1 MAALPIAAGCAMQA
15 PKPAPTVAG
24 TFGGTDR
31 AWIEVN
37 IAMDEQMRP
46 LLDLVPQ
53 RAADPAVMAL
63 AIQVRAFTDTEL
75 PALRLVHDQ
84 AGLPT
89 QNPHEGMPMPGMV
102 TAAEVA
108 EAATLRG
115 TEFDALTVKKVKE
128 YLVQGV
134 NLAQSETKY
143 GVEPRTR
150 ALAANGLSA
159 RNQTLSSVPTP
170 QPAHERTR
178 PSVAPRGGRH
188 PQPQRFAR
196 RSAGPLASTK
206 TTRPRPPRCST
217 VNTAGTGPRWP
228 GIDVDTDTTVERCAE
243 PDGGRSAS
251 AQHELGQAEQ
261 DRCERAGRGFVLL
274 TSAHTHA
281 DKSTRDTV
289 KKAIRTGSP
298 TSTSAD
304 VTISAESRVST
315 NTPPVLLG

>member
-1 MAALPIAAGCAMQA
+1 VAALPIAAGCAMQA

-128 YLVQGV
+128 YLVQGAS
-134 NLAQSETKY
+134 LAQSETKY

-170 QPAHERTR
+170 NQLTSELGPRLHREVAAIRSLSGSLAD
-178 PSVAPRGGRH
+178 PQVPWPAPRRPGRG
-188 PQPQRFAR
+188 R
-196 RSAGPLASTK
+196 RSA
-206 TTRPRPPRCST
+206 RP
-217 VNTAGTGPRWP
+217 
-228 GIDVDTDTTVERCAE
+228 
-243 PDGGRSAS
+243 
-251 AQHELGQAEQ
+251 
-261 DRCERAGRGFVLL
+261 
-274 TSAHTHA
+274 
-281 DKSTRDTV
+281 
-289 KKAIRTGSP
+289 
-298 TSTSAD
+298 
-304 VTISAESRVST
+304 
-315 NTPPVLLG
+315 

>member
-1 MAALPIAAGCAMQA
+1 MQA

-75 PALRLVHDQ
+75 PALRLLHDQ

-206 TTRPRPPRCST
+206 TTRPRPPQCST

-228 GIDVDTDTTVERCAE
+228 GIDVDTDTTVERCADQMEAGSAGAPARPRPAPPGPDRGDRRGGQAGLAGHGVNGQRGNE
-243 PDGGRSAS
+243 PDPRH
-251 AQHELGQAEQ
+251 HEAGDR
-261 DRCERAGRGFVLL
+261 DRCNRL
-274 TSAHTHA
+274 
-281 DKSTRDTV
+281 D
-289 KKAIRTGSP
+289 P
-298 TSTSAD
+298 TSLSCFGTGCQLVA
-304 VTISAESRVST
+304 TFGNGATR
-315 NTPPVLLG
+315 